1 MIDTTSPFSACEAGT
16 NEIYKRT
23 STGTL
28 DLTVL
33 GIYLVT
39 FCKIQNISHKILAHC
54 SLPRKEVKEDSNNLI
69 DSFRRV
75 EDGEGGGEESAHSC
89 PDGGEVGR
97 VQDVAPVLHR
107 FLDVHVQEDVGPFG
121 SGLLPIVYRNKI

>member
-1 MIDTTSPFSACEAGT
+1 M
-16 NEIYKRT
+16 
-23 STGTL
+23 
-28 DLTVL
+28 L

-69 DSFRRV
+69 DSFRWV
-75 EDGEGGGEESAHSC
+75 EDGEGGGKESAHSC
-89 PDGGEVGR
+89 PDGWEVGR
-97 VQDVAPVLHR
+97 VQDVAPVLHW

-121 SGLLPIVYRNKI
+121 SGLLPSRKINSYTVARYQGFQTLSLQNSSVDKAI